1 MQDFFRGRVLFPIFD
16 AQGDRWRSADA
27 SCPAADGA
35 EVPNTPETPL
45 YAKSKVALRAELG
58 EGRTSVQAGEV
69 IVCEGYT
76 DVIGFARA
84 GMPRAVA
91 TCGTALTEDH
101 VRLLKRFAPRVV
113 LAFDPDAAGQ
123 AAAER
128 FYAVGA
134 PATRSTWRW
143 PTFPAGMDPADLA
156 GSDPERLRAAIDGA
170 TPFLG
175 FRIDRVARRGRRCR
189 SPEGRARAAEAALAA
204 IAEHPSELVRDQY
217 LMEVADRCR
226 IDPDRLRASLR
237 SGRIRVAVPSAPA
250 RIRRGRDTPESRG
263 APIGHPPAGRHA
275 PAAQRGAV
283 RRRHPPGG
291 VPCASRMPTA
301 ASTMRSSR
309 PIPVRPSCCSG
320 WRWRRPTP
328 IQATCAG
335 CSCGT
340 RPCGAA
346 RELETASRAGDDFAS
361 YSAAHSWL
369 KLQIERVQ
377 PDAPSDRVAE
387 DELLA
392 WLGDR
397 VEESR

>member
-1 MQDFFRGRVLFPIFD
+1 MFPILD
-16 AQGDRWRSADA
+16 PQGEPVAFGGRKL
-27 SCPAADGA
+27 PGADG
-35 EVPNTPETPL
+35 EKYRNTPETRL
-45 YAKSKVALRAELG
+45 YAKSKVLYGLNWAKEEAVR
-58 EGRTSVQAGEV
+58 AGEV

-84 GMPRAVA
+84 GLPRAVA

-123 AAAER
+123 AAADR
-128 FYAVGA
+128 FYAWEHQYEIDVA
-134 PATRSTWRW
+134 VADL
-143 PTFPAGMDPADLA
+143 PAGMDPADLA

-175 FRIDRVARRGRRCR
+175 FRIARSLAGARLS

-204 IAEHPSELVRDQY
+204 IGEHPSELVRDQY

-226 IDPDRLRASLR
+226 IDPDRLRTSLR

-250 RIRRGRDTPESRG
+250 RIRRGRDTPEAEALRLAIRQPADMLPLLSEVLFDDDIHLAAFRALRDADGRFHDAVEQADPG
-263 APIGHPPAGRHA
+263 AADLL
-275 PAAQRGAV
+275 QRLAVEESDADPGDV
-283 RRRHPPGG
+283 RRVLLRDK
-291 VPCASRMPTA
+291 A
-301 ASTMRSSR
+301 MR
-309 PIPVRPSCCSG
+309 
-320 WRWRRPTP
+320 
-328 IQATCAG
+328 
-335 CSCGT
+335 
-340 RPCGAA
+340 AA